1 MANAFTAVRAWRFAG
16 PNGKTILKQ
25 EGTLVIDTTA
35 LGGATA
41 GDLPASTFGLAEII
55 GIAVISNDDNSKG
68 WVGAPSYD
76 ATSLM
81 VLGGAS
87 NVYMDLPNDT
97 YKLCIEGYS
106 A

>member
-1 MANAFTAVRAWRFAG
+1 MANAFTAVRAWRFG
-16 PNGKTILKQ
+16 GSNNKSLLLV

-35 LGGATA
+35 TGGATA
-41 GDLPASTFGLAEII
+41 GDLPASMFGLAQII
-55 GIAVISNDDNSKG
+55 GVATISNDDDSKG
-68 WVGAPSYD
+68 WTGSPAYA

-81 VLGGAS
+81 VQGGAA

-97 YKLCIEGYS
+97 YKISLSGWS